1 MRRSPLTL
9 VLAAALAYTST
20 ASAQGA
26 GQNTRPSVRVSFT
39 AQSFTATEAGASL
52 PGFSEIAL
60 SATLAS
66 PTLDQGGTEYRID
79 FRAAGYPQTTSQDR
93 RISIYDAYVGR
104 RLGNGLGVRAG
115 QMWLND
121 LGGLGAL
128 GGMLVELVRPN
139 VAGFRRVRI
148 GGFGGLEPQILDAG
162 YVKNVT
168 KAGGYA
174 ALEGQGGWRDTFGL
188 VIVRNSGLTERS
200 VLTTTNFLPFGRRLF
215 VYQAAE
221 FDLKGPAGNGSG
233 GLTYLFAN
241 GRYSPMPIIEL
252 QAVYHRG
259 RSVDVRGITLD
270 QLAGRPVSARSLEGL
285 LYESIGGRV
294 TFLIARNVR
303 LFAGYTRDRNNRE
316 DASTARV
323 TFGGFATNLLGSGVD
338 LNVSDARMRGPS
350 TSYDS
355 WDVSLG
361 RSLTRRMY
369 LSADYST
376 SLSSFRLLGPEG
388 FAIDARPRTSRL
400 SISDLIR
407 LNGRVSLLASGDRTR
422 DGTLT
427 ELRWLLSLISRF

>member
-9 VLAAALAYTST
+9 VLAAGLVF
-20 ASAQGA
+20 ASAA
-26 GQNTRPSVRVSFT
+26 TAQNTRPSGRVSFT

-52 PGFSEIAL
+52 PGFNEVVL

-66 PTLDQGGTEYRID
+66 PILEQGGTEYRID

-93 RISIYDAYVGR
+93 RISVYDAYVGR

-115 QMWLND
+115 QMWLNE

-128 GGMLVELVRPN
+128 GGMLVEVMRPN
-139 VAGFRRVRI
+139 IAGFRRIRI
-148 GGFGGLEPQILDAG
+148 GAFGGLEPQILDAG

-174 ALEGQGGWRDTFGL
+174 AFEGQGAWRDTLGL
-188 VIVRNSGLTERS
+188 VIVRNSGLTERT
-200 VLTTTNFLPFGRRLF
+200 VVTTTNFLPFGRKLF
-215 VYQAAE
+215 IYQAAE
-221 FDLKGPAGNGSG
+221 FDLKGPAGSGSG
-233 GLTYLFAN
+233 GLTYFFAN
-241 GRYSPMPIIEL
+241 GRYSPVPAVEL

-259 RSVDVRGITLD
+259 RSIDARGITLD

-294 TFLIARNVR
+294 TFAIARDVR
-303 LFAGYTRDRNNRE
+303 VFAGYTKDRNNRE

-338 LNVSDARMRGPS
+338 LNVSDARMQGPS

-369 LSADYST
+369 FSADYST
-376 SLSSFRLLGPEG
+376 SLSSFRLLGQEG
-388 FAIDARPRTSRL
+388 FVIDARPRTSRV

-407 LNGRVSLLASGDRTR
+407 LSGRVSLLGTGDRTR
-422 DGTLT
+422 DSNLT
-427 ELRWLLSLISRF
+427 ELRWLLSLICRF